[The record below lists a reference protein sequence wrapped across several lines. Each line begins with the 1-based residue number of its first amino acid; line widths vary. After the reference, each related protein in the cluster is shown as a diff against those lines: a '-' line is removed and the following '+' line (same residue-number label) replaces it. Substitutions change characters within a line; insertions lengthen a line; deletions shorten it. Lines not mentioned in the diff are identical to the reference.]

1 MPKKIKKLSL
11 TLPMQINQNEIIKRL
26 MLAETSFF
34 TLSEKTL
41 LQKKLDSFNDI
52 AVMSNKELSS
62 IIDRDLTRTVWDGNK
77 VLKKAQTANFLMKKL
92 GIGWSFFGDADYPAM
107 LTEMKDSPYVVFY
120 RGNLDCLKAEC
131 VSMVGTRRATATAR
145 KAAFDFARDASEE
158 GQTVVSGL
166 AFGIDIASHCGA
178 MNGKSAKTVAVLPG
192 GIDTI
197 VPACHTK
204 HAAQIIEKGGLIL
217 SEYTPGTPAQPF
229 RFVQRNRIIAALSP
243 ATLVVQAPAGS
254 GAMLTADFALDYNR
268 DVFFHGACFNR
279 ESKAL
284 DEMNARKLSALARSG
299 KAGERKARSKLYS
312 SPERYVAEGAQVVNS
327 YAEYCQLK
335 GGKFCG
341 NNIKKSGQMDLFVD

>member
-1 MPKKIKKLSL
+1 
-11 TLPMQINQNEIIKRL
+11 MQISQNEIIKRL

-62 IIDRDLTRTVWDGNK
+62 IIDRNLTRSVWDGKK
-77 VLKKAQTANFLMKKL
+77 VLKKAQTANFLMQKL
-92 GIGWSFFGDADYPAM
+92 GIRWSFFGDADYPAM
-107 LTEMKDSPYVVFY
+107 LTEMKDPPYVIFY
-120 RGNLDCLKAEC
+120 RGSLDCLKAEC
-131 VSMVGTRRATATAR
+131 VSMVGTRRATVTAR
-145 KAAFDFARDASEE
+145 KAAFDFAREAAED

-178 MNGKSAKTVAVLPG
+178 LKGKSAKTAAVLPG

-197 VPACHTK
+197 VPSSHTK
-204 HAAQIIEKGGLIL
+204 HAVQIIENGGVVL

-243 ATLVVQAPAGS
+243 ATVVVQAPAGS
-254 GAMLTADFALDYNR
+254 GAMITADFALDYNR

-279 ESKAL
+279 ESRAL
-284 DEMNARKLSALARSG
+284 DEVNARKLSAMAGSG
-299 KAGERKARSKLYS
+299 KAGERKARSKLLN
-312 SPERYVAEGAQVVNS
+312 SPERYVAEGAPVVNS
-327 YAEYCQLK
+327 YAEYRQLK
-335 GGKFCG
+335 NGNFCG
-341 NNIKKSGQMDLFVD
+341 SDIKRGGQMDLFAD